1 MRATII
7 LGAGPGG
14 TGPLIWAAQ
23 NGRLRSWLDAGVAII
38 ERGTTLGGTLG
49 RYAINSDSLGTAYL
63 ECLDAPAGR
72 ALFAPLRDDPATHA
86 LVPMRFAFPPLA
98 LVARYLERQGAW
110 LREVVAQHPASA
122 VLAKRE
128 VCRLHLGR
136 DSSVAA
142 EIRAPD
148 GAVSFIKARTAVLA
162 LGGCQEDRADLA
174 RPLLPGVDLRTVAP
188 EKLLPSDDLLQP
200 QGLQRAAA
208 ALARATEPR
217 VVILG
222 GSHSG
227 FSAGWLL
234 TTQPATA
241 RYLGDGAIE
250 IFQRR
255 PPPIFYASRDAAIAD
270 DYSFTERDL
279 CPRTGRVNR
288 LGGLR
293 GNGRELW
300 RQLTRRPGTRPEER
314 VRMISLADPALTA
327 AALRRRLETA
337 SLVIP
342 AFGYHAVTVPV
353 LDADGRRLALQAD
366 HGGPAVGDDGRLLLA
381 GGGTLPNIFGIGLGS
396 GFRPWGAMGGEP
408 SFRGQANGLWLYQN
422 DIGGVI
428 YQGIE
433 ACLKNPAAR
442 FIVPSDRQPAT
453 AARACP
459 FA

>member
-23 NGRLRSWLDAGVAII
+23 NGRLRGWLDAGVAIV
-38 ERGTTLGGTLG
+38 ERTASLGGTLG
-49 RYAINSDSLGTAYL
+49 RYVANSDSLGTAYL

-72 ALFAPLRDDPATHA
+72 ALFAPLRDDPATRA
-86 LVPMRFAFPPLA
+86 LAPLRYDFPPLA
-98 LVARYLERQGAW
+98 LVARYLERQGVW
-110 LREVVAQHPASA
+110 LREIVAQHAAST
-122 VLAKRE
+122 VLTERD
-128 VCRLHLGR
+128 VCRLHLRR
-136 DSSVAA
+136 DGSVAA
-142 EIRAPD
+142 EIRAPN
-148 GAVSFIKARTAVLA
+148 GTISFIEARTAVLA

-174 RPLLPGVDLRTVAP
+174 RPLLPGVDLRAVAP
-188 EKLLPSDDLLQP
+188 EKLVPSDELLQA
-200 QGLQRAAA
+200 QGLRRAAA

-227 FSAGWLL
+227 FSAAWVL

-241 RYLGDGAIE
+241 HHFGAGAIE

-255 PPPIFYASRDAAIAD
+255 PPPVFYASRDAAID
-270 DYSFTERDL
+270 DGYGFTERDL

-300 RQLTRRPGTRPEER
+300 RRLTCRPETRPEER
-314 VRMISLADPALTA
+314 VRMVSLADPALSP
-327 AALRRRLETA
+327 AALRLRLETA
-337 SLVIP
+337 NLVIP
-342 AFGYHAVTVPV
+342 AFGYRAVTVPV

-381 GGGTLPNIFGIGLGS
+381 GGGALPNVFGIGLGS
-396 GFRPWGAMGGEP
+396 GFRPWGAMGGGP

-433 ACLKNPAAR
+433 ACVKSPAPGSVFQAG
-442 FIVPSDRQPAT
+442 RQPA
-453 AARACP
+453 RP
-459 FA
+459 LV